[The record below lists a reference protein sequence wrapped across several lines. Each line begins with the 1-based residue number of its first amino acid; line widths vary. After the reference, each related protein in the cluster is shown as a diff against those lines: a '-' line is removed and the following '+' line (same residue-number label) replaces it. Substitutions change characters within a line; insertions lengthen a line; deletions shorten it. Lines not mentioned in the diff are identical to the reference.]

1 MTNELWIGIGTGIG
15 VFLILLLLCWCCN
28 CCSLERRQE
37 GHSEQNTESVSQ
49 QYIPLTSR
57 SSLAPNPVHHSPCR
71 RQNCPVHS
79 ISGLQSS
86 DIETQFN
93 NPSPGFRRV
102 HFHKSLP
109 TLPPPPAYDLTP
121 LLPLA
126 PSASLAEPEKD
137 LEEDLVEAEKEKDSS
152 TVYST
157 VPTQP
162 KDSVSSDIIET
173 LEDELKTQKA
183 TTEILLNR
191 LSKLESRLNKKQ
203 NK

>member
-1 MTNELWIGIGTGIG
+1 MTTELWTSLNSAGFAVI
-15 VFLILLLLCWCCN
+15 LILLLLCWCCSRN
-28 CCSLERRQE
+28 ISTQITSLNRRLDTTNVTAVKVDNRITKSERII
-37 GHSEQNTESVSQ
+37 
-49 QYIPLTSR
+49 IPWVNFIIDHL
-57 SSLAPNPVHHSPCR
+57 
-71 RQNCPVHS
+71 
-79 ISGLQSS
+79 GLQHS
-86 DIETQFN
+86 
-93 NPSPGFRRV
+93 NPSSGSRRV
-102 HFHKSLP
+102 HFAEEESLS
-109 TLPPPPAYDLTP
+109 PPPSYDLTTP
-121 LLPLA
+121 LLPLTQSA
-126 PSASLAEPEKD
+126 PLAEPEKD

-152 TVYST
+152 IVHST